1 MSNIAVLK
9 EQLRRFWPIIPLTLV
24 GYAVFILIPIFLQDN
39 VLRENSVVQL
49 IYMGN
54 TAMRV
59 STLLVPFA
67 IVMFLFHPLFDSRTA
82 TAFHHF
88 SDNKNV
94 VFWMNIIAGVALMLA
109 PLVAVGLFTLIIND
123 PSASGMF
130 FLRMTVSYLFYFS
143 VFIMAAMLAGNAFM
157 AIILCLLLP
166 ILPYVIY
173 SVGILAARLYLPSL
187 DISSAPESAI
197 IMGNT
202 NPVMWYENLE
212 RINQGVLYVS
222 FTSIMAIVLFIANIS
237 FCERKAE
244 RAGDMVVFSSVKFA
258 LVLLSSLIGAI
269 LLGDF
274 LAERIIEDTSAF
286 YGLMPGFVVIFI
298 IMQMVV
304 EKTFNIGNKIEQFLP
319 MGIVAAVLFGG
330 MFVVNNWVL

>member
-1 MSNIAVLK
+1 
-9 EQLRRFWPIIPLTLV
+9 
-24 GYAVFILIPIFLQDN
+24 
-39 VLRENSVVQL
+39 
-49 IYMGN
+49 
-54 TAMRV
+54 
-59 STLLVPFA
+59 
-67 IVMFLFHPLFDSRTA
+67 
-82 TAFHHF
+82 
-88 SDNKNV
+88 
-94 VFWMNIIAGVALMLA
+94 
-109 PLVAVGLFTLIIND
+109 
-123 PSASGMF
+123 
-130 FLRMTVSYLFYFS
+130 
-143 VFIMAAMLAGNAFM
+143 
-157 AIILCLLLP
+157 
-166 ILPYVIY
+166 
-173 SVGILAARLYLPSL
+173 
-187 DISSAPESAI
+187 
-197 IMGNT
+197 
-202 NPVMWYENLE
+202 
-212 RINQGVLYVS
+212 
-222 FTSIMAIVLFIANIS
+222 MAIVLFIANIS